1 MSSLENFCKKIRG
14 LSFTPRDI
22 QIRKYIED
30 VLKDYF
36 ELKIDYHIVD
46 ADIYDDLY
54 KIINSFYMDPI
65 NKGKTITKITA
76 EEDTIIRHIL
86 IKYDL

>member
-1 MSSLENFCKKIRG
+1 
-14 LSFTPRDI
+14 
-22 QIRKYIED
+22 
-30 VLKDYF
+30 
-36 ELKIDYHIVD
+36 
-46 ADIYDDLY
+46 
-54 KIINSFYMDPI
+54 MDPI